1 MRYGMNL
8 LLWSDTLTDEAL
20 PLLDQ
25 IKEIG
30 FDAVELPVFDAD
42 VKNFAKWGR
51 HMDNL
56 GLARTGT
63 AVRGA
68 DDNPMSSDPQIR
80 RKGVAANKAVLD
92 CCQAAGIETL
102 VGPYHSALGYFSGAG
117 PSQDE
122 WKWAVDG
129 MREVAEYADTC
140 GVTLGM
146 EYVNRFECYLLNTAA
161 DGARFCRDVN
171 HPRCKM
177 MYDTFHSH
185 IEEKN
190 TPAAIR
196 TLKDCLAHVHISEND
211 RSTPGQGNVRWA
223 ETFDTLKEI
232 GYDNLLVIEAFGL
245 ALKKLIAATKIWR
258 RMYQSERQLATDGLR
273 FMKAEVAKRWK

>member
-1 MRYGMNL
+1 MRFGLNL
-8 LLWSDTLTDEAL
+8 LLWTDTLTDEAL

-30 FDAVELPVFDAD
+30 FDMVEVPVFEAD
-42 VKNFAKWGR
+42 LAKYAKWGKYF
-51 HMDNL
+51 DNA

-63 AVRGA
+63 AVRGVE
-68 DDNPMSSDPQIR
+68 DNPASLDPQIR
-80 RKGVAANKAVLD
+80 RKGVEANKAVLD

-102 VGPYHSALGYFSGAG
+102 VGPYHSALGHFSGAG
-117 PSQDE
+117 PTKDE
-122 WKWAVDG
+122 WAHAVDS
-129 MREVAEYADTC
+129 MKQVAEHAEKC
-140 GVTLGM
+140 RVSLGL
-146 EYVNRFECYLLNTAA
+146 EYLNRFECYLLNTAA

-171 HPRCKM
+171 HPRCRM

-196 TLKDCLAHVHISEND
+196 ALKDHLIHVHISEND

-223 ETFDTLKEI
+223 ETFDTLREI
-232 GYDNLLVIEAFGL
+232 GYDNTMVIEAFGL
-245 ALKKLIAATKIWR
+245 ALKRLIPATKIWR
-258 RMYQSERQLATDGLR
+258 RMYESEKQLASDGLK
-273 FMKAEVAKRWK
+273 FMKDEVAKRWK